1 VRKLTRPKVAVGRA
15 ALALV
20 AGGLIGCSLPPFGPW
35 FLAPAGLAIGAG
47 LIRGRSVRGR
57 LSTGFLVGLGQFAIG
72 CVWAFEFTG
81 LGYAVLVAFEA
92 LFVAVALAAVPPGRG
107 RLVAFAG
114 SLTILEWAR
123 DHWPFGGL
131 PIGSAAIGQAGG
143 PLSGLARVGGPL
155 LLVAAVALIGAGLA
169 TAGTPLPL
177 RPASRH
183 LALGPPAAGLTA
195 LALVALGAGLASL
208 APRGGP
214 PRAAVDVAIVQGG
227 GRRGLG
233 SLEVPAGRVFAASW
247 RVSSRVTP
255 PVGLV
260 VWPEDA
266 VPLPGRIVRSQR
278 AERLAGLALRL
289 HATVLAGVTVPVG
302 ASRFLNELVAW
313 GPSGR
318 IIGTVEKAHPVPFGE
333 YVPLRSI
340 FSRVASLAGV
350 PRDVIAG
357 RNDGELMTPTG
368 RLALLNSFE
377 AFFADRASSGVRAGG
392 ELLVV
397 ETNTASYSTDVIPA
411 EELAASRLQAVAE
424 GRDLVQAAT
433 TGYSAVIDPD
443 GTVTMRSRLGPADLL
458 RATVALRTGMTLYAR
473 FGDGPV
479 LAAAAAAL
487 AIGWA
492 LQLGTA
498 GREGTHRVARR
509 RRVDGSR
516 SV

>member
-1 VRKLTRPKVAVGRA
+1 MGERHRDPVVHHQRGARRRRAREERSIDEGRARPDGGSRLGRA

-20 AGGLIGCSLPPFGPW
+20 AGGLVGCSLPPFGPW
-35 FLAPAGLAIGAG
+35 FLAPIGLGVAAWPSGAAV
-47 LIRGRSVRGR
+47 GRR
-57 LSTGFLVGLGQFAIG
+57 LSTGFLVGLGQFTIG
-72 CVWAFEFTG
+72 CVWASSSPG
-81 LGYAVLVAFEA
+81 LGYAVLVAFES

-195 LALVALGAGLASL
+195 LALVALGAGLAWL
-208 APRGGP
+208 APGR
-214 PRAAVDVAIVQGG
+214 RAAP
-227 GRRGLG
+227 RRHRPL
-233 SLEVPAGRVFAASW
+233 R
-247 RVSSRVTP
+247 SSRVA
-255 PVGLV
+255 
-260 VWPEDA
+260 EDG
-266 VPLPGRIVRSQR
+266 VSVRSKCQLAASSPPPGASR
-278 AERLAGLALRL
+278 PASRPPSASSCGPRTPSRCPAGSSARKAGRLAGLALRL
-289 HATVLAGVTVPVG
+289 HTTVLAGVTVPVG

-458 RATVALRTGMTLYAR
+458 RATVSRC
-473 FGDGPV
+473 
-479 LAAAAAAL
+479 
-487 AIGWA
+487 
-492 LQLGTA
+492 
-498 GREGTHRVARR
+498 GRA
-509 RRVDGSR
+509 
-516 SV
+516 